1 MDKKITDLQELEE
14 VTGLEYFV
22 VADGANDDN
31 FKIKASNVIPDPIEV
46 DKALSET
53 SENPIQNKTV
63 TTEFNKLEQRLT
75 NVEGSSNRVV
85 DINVARVSTKT
96 VDPDEPANVKV
107 IDLGTQ
113 NDTKSL
119 AFEFTI
125 PRGESGKD
133 GERGPAGGSTRT
145 IFAFKHAEEKP
156 DRPVGGSWDFET
168 NEVTYPE
175 GWSPTDALPAPIW
188 MSTATFD
195 HFGIVEDWSDPIQ
208 TTGEDGVN
216 GTDGVN
222 IEFIYKLFKDV
233 QDDLDPPYS
242 NPYINDYI
250 PEGWLDHPEGI
261 TEEYKCEYVC
271 VRSKNKETQMWGL
284 WSEPTIWSK
293 WGENGK
299 DGDGIEYIYQ
309 VAWDI
314 DDVPIMPGKVAS
326 SNSPV
331 TDYQERE
338 FIPASAPGE
347 QEWTDNPTG
356 VSETFKAEF
365 VSTRKF
371 KFTTQEWGDFSK
383 PVLWAKWSTDGQFTS
398 VVFCRTNN
406 TPKAPDDSDGSFV
419 KPVPTGKVLSV
430 TGQDL
435 NMYWSDGIPDGTEML
450 WSTQRVFTWNGKG
463 AQTSWSTPA
472 QMTDTA
478 DFDVEFNDNEEFAG
492 PPGTPG
498 VANNDQ
504 YGWSDTSSEK
514 TIWMATSTCKN
525 GVWSDWNI
533 MKIKGEKG
541 DTGNSMTMLGKIDT
555 LPNAN
560 TYKGNVG
567 DSYYVNGVLYVWDGD
582 SWRNCGDFT
591 GDPGKTWYIHIK
603 YGTSTVPNSWTA
615 SNGEEPGPFIGICI
629 NEYAGDHMVWEDY
642 TWSKFTGDD
651 GFGYEYIFKRT
662 TTFNAPELPTTITE
676 ADVAPS
682 GWTDDPTGV
691 DSTYKYEWC
700 CYRTIDAS
708 GNNASKWIG
717 KKDANGN
724 PSNYAWLFAMYAES
738 IPGAT
743 GQQGPILYPAGE
755 WSAGA
760 RYEQDI
766 ENIDGVNVVK
776 ATPYVL
782 YNENYYVLDIAT
794 STNQIPSSS
803 TAWKQM
809 DKFDVVY
816 AKILLANNALVG
828 KAVFNGDYIF
838 SQRGINA
845 KGEATTGAEYKNF
858 NAENPYLSTNAFRP
872 TWCVNLVTGEMWTGT
887 GKCYFAADGSGKLA
901 NGNITWD
908 SSGNLIL
915 PPTGVL
921 SATKSGDY
929 LYVNYSIS
937 TGSARRGNV
946 IFYFWETDA
955 PSPYKIITISAVS
968 APASTLNK
976 FSISSE
982 LSNKTPD
989 AIQMQ
994 WHDELLNKTT
1004 NLFKYQCSFPS
1015 EYDSKIIVSP
1025 EIWYSNSLQKSNL
1038 RLPFQIRKADNQFV
1052 CGPTF
1057 EMNGETY
1064 PQQNSIGNTSGKW
1077 YSPTVTVEK
1086 GESFYIDIFAP
1097 YVLETTGTRT
1107 TYKINGKS
1115 SDSFL
1120 FETGNDDGQITITL
1134 GSQSEPAMKFT
1145 AT

>member
-31 FKIKASNVIPDPIEV
+31 YKIKASNVIPDPIEV

-222 IEFIYKLFKDV
+222 IEFIYKLFKDA

-261 TEEYKCEYVC
+261 TEDYKCEYMC

-309 VAWDI
+309 VTLDV
-314 DDVPIMPGKVAS
+314 DDVPATPGTTPAAH
-326 SNSPV
+326 SPV
-331 TDYQERE
+331 TNYQDRE
-338 FIPASAPGE
+338 FIPASAQNE
-347 QEWTDNPTG
+347 QNWTDNPTG
-356 VSETFKAEF
+356 VTEIFKCEF

-371 KFTTQEWGDFSK
+371 KFDTQEWGPFSK
-383 PVLWAKWSTDGQFTS
+383 PALWAKWSVDGRGGQFTS
-398 VVFCRTNN
+398 IVFCRTNS
-406 TPKAPDDSDGSFV
+406 TPAAPSNNDGSYAQPIPSGEV
-419 KPVPTGKVLSV
+419 KNTSGVGL
-430 TGQDL
+430 GI
-435 NMYWSDGIPDGTEML
+435 YWSDGIPAGSEMV
-450 WSTQRVFTWNGKG
+450 WSTQRVLSWNGQDP
-463 AQTSWSTPA
+463 QTDWSTPR

-478 DFDVEFNDNEEFAG
+478 TYDVEFSPNEVCPPTPDNDPAKR
-492 PPGTPG
+492 P
-498 VANNDQ
+498 AQ
-504 YGWSDTSSEK
+504 GWYNPEAMADATK
-514 TIWMATSTCKN
+514 AIWRAERHQKN
-525 GVWSDWNI
+525 GVWGSWVI
-533 MKIKGEKG
+533 YQVKGEKG
-541 DTGNSMTMLGKIDT
+541 DTGNSMTMLGEIDT
-555 LPNAN
+555 LPNAS

-567 DSYYVNGVLYVWDGD
+567 DSYYVDGVLYVWDGD

-603 YGTSTVPNSWTA
+603 YANSTKKDDWTGQG
-615 SNGEEPGPFIGICI
+615 NDNQGDLGEEPGPFIGICV
-629 NEYAGDHMVWEDY
+629 NEYEGDHMVWEDY
-642 TWSKFTGDD
+642 IWSKFTGDD

-662 TTFNAPELPTTITE
+662 TTFEAPDVPTENTA

-691 DSTYKYEWC
+691 DVNTHYEWC
-700 CYRTIDAS
+700 CYRTIDA
-708 GNNASKWIG
+708 GGKNASNWTGRSGSTK
-717 KKDANGN
+717 
-724 PSNYAWLFAMYAES
+724 AWLFAMYAES
-738 IPGAT
+738 VPGAT
-743 GQQGPILYPAGE
+743 GSQGPILYPAGE
-755 WSAGA
+755 WHAGA
-760 RYEQDI
+760 LPYKQTTK
-766 ENIDGVNVVK
+766 VVGNDTIVT

-782 YNENYYVLDIAT
+782 YGEDYYVLQV
-794 STNQIPSSS
+794 NSSS
-803 TAWKQM
+803 NNPNASSDWLKM
-809 DKFDVVY
+809 EKFDAIY
-816 AKILLANNALVG
+816 TDILLADRATVGNACFYG
-828 KAVFNGDYIF
+828 NYMF
-838 SQRGINA
+838 SQQ
-845 KGEATTGAEYKNF
+845 GEGTLANFDITTS
-858 NAENPYLSTNAFRP
+858 NPYSSSSGFKPA
-872 TWCVNLVTGEMWTGT
+872 WCVNLVTGEMWTGT

-937 TGSARRGNV
+937 TGSARSGNV
-946 IFYFWETDA
+946 IFHFWETDA
-955 PSPYKIITISAVS
+955 PAPYKTITVSNVS
-968 APASTLNK
+968 APASTIKK

-982 LSNKTPD
+982 LDNKTPG

-994 WHDELLNKTT
+994 WYDTLLNKTT
-1004 NLFKYQCSFPS
+1004 NLFKYQCDFPLEAQALRYS
-1015 EYDSKIIVSP
+1015 AKITVNLSGNAVGKTICLPYEIRSSKSYNYLAGPIFEPIAGQGKVPFQQFNQSSTT
-1025 EIWYSNSLQKSNL
+1025 WNSLTQPE
-1038 RLPFQIRKADNQFV
+1038 PFVI
-1052 CGPTF
+1052 TF
-1057 EMNGETY
+1057 GTPYKDKEPNTTYTVNVNYLELEWNGYT
-1064 PQQNSIGNTSGKW
+1064 
-1077 YSPTVTVEK
+1077 
-1086 GESFYIDIFAP
+1086 A
-1097 YVLETTGTRT
+1097 TGT
-1107 TYKINGKS
+1107 
-1115 SDSFL
+1115 
-1120 FETGNDDGQITITL
+1120 ITI
-1134 GSQSEPAMKFT
+1134 S
-1145 AT
+1145 